1 MRGDRIEI
9 SSLPRCAEGG
19 PSTYDLSIPVRT
31 KALGP
36 PVIVDG
42 RGVRVLLTVTIHP
55 TGAWGDMRGTAG
67 NIYVYIKKKSKTK
80 NRKRTISYS
89 HMGPTD
95 IEDRRQ
101 VDLRRTPPSSFF
113 STREQV
119 AFVQEKDNVDICQQL
134 ARCHGFSGHKRAGWE
149 SEHACGISTSLLTV
163 VKVGLCSTLFYYT

>member
-36 PVIVDG
+36 PVIVDR

-67 NIYVYIKKKSKTK
+67 NIYVYIKKKIRPIIGNALSAIATWVLPISRIDARWTSGVHRPRASSRLVSKSHLF
-80 NRKRTISYS
+80 KRRIMLTYAS
-89 HMGPTD
+89 
-95 IEDRRQ
+95 
-101 VDLRRTPPSSFF
+101 
-113 STREQV
+113 
-119 AFVQEKDNVDICQQL
+119 
-134 ARCHGFSGHKRAGWE
+134 
-149 SEHACGISTSLLTV
+149 SLLAVTDFQGINV
-163 VKVGLCSTLFYYT
+163 PGGNQNMRVG